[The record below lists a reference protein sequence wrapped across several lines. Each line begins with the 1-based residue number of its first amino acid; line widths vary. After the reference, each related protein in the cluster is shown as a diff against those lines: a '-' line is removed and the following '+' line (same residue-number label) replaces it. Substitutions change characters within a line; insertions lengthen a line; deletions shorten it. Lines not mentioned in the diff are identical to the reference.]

1 MKMLDPDLNE
11 PTDQEIVT
19 KKLKKLVNLII
30 NFEKLKE
37 ETEKVEDVEKIEI
50 EKIRDIIKW
59 KKHRRERKNKNKNRR
74 DTRIRNN
81 KIRDIADK
89 ESEELWIERIIKITK
104 MKEIELKLKEIKRPR
119 VIANTIKIIYSSR
132 IL

>member
-59 KKHRRERKNKNKNRR
+59 KKHRRERKNKSKNRR
-74 DTRIRNN
+74 DAGIRNN

-89 ESEELWIERIIKITK
+89 ESEKLWIERIIKIKK
-104 MKEIELKLKEIKRPR
+104 MKEIELKLK
-119 VIANTIKIIYSSR
+119 
-132 IL
+132 